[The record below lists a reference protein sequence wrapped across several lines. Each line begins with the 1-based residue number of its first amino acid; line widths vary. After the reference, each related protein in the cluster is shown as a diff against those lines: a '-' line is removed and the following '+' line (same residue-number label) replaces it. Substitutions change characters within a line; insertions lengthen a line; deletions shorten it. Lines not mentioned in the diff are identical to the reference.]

1 MKEFCLILI
10 SISGGLAVGGA
21 LAAFITLLNL
31 IARLVQLTESPNYVK
46 IYEWMFSIGT
56 FIFVLLYFSDFSFNL
71 SNIFVVIIGLF
82 MGAFIGLFSSALAE
96 VLNVIPLISKK
107 LKVKKD
113 LKYIIYSLLFGKV
126 MGSLYFWTLY

>member
-10 SISGGLAVGGA
+10 SISGGLVVGGA

-31 IARLVQLTESPNYVK
+31 IARLAQLTESARYVK
-46 IYEWMFSIGT
+46 AYEWTFSIGA
-56 FIFVLLYFSDFSFNL
+56 FISILLYFSEFSFNL
-71 SNIFVVIIGLF
+71 SKIFVVFVGLF
-82 MGAFIGLFSSALAE
+82 MGTFIGLFSSALAE